1 MPHISSIVKE
11 ISKGQAKVERS
22 CYEIPWCGL
31 YKIKI
36 HRKHPEG
43 AKITFLLRFC
53 VLYKDVAS
61 LL

>member
-53 VLYKDVAS
+53 VL
-61 LL
+61 

>member
-31 YKIKI
+31 YQIEIYK
-36 HRKHPEG
+36 KHLLG
-43 AKITFLLRFC
+43 ANITFLLGFC
-53 VLYKDVAS
+53 VL
-61 LL
+61 